1 MYTKGRHPQAHSW
14 PKVEKKS
21 AAEAACCE
29 GATDNYIKFPFKSH
43 QKPTVIPLNPTLLH
57 LIVCPNPSKP
67 QAAARS
73 LEAAGA
79 GRPFADVTTR
89 HGADVG
95 LTGEK
100 SRLTDWIGTN

>member
-1 MYTKGRHPQAHSW
+1 LP
-14 PKVEKKS
+14 E
-21 AAEAACCE
+21 
-29 GATDNYIKFPFKSH
+29 
-43 QKPTVIPLNPTLLH
+43 
-57 LIVCPNPSKP
+57 NPSEP

-79 GRPFADVTTR
+79 GRPFANVTTR

-100 SRLTDWIGTN
+100 SRPTGIIGKP